1 MNIYAKLGVIVGLA
15 VVIGAVVI
23 FKQGGSSVCSCGGQ
37 QPAISQT
44 PPVEIT
50 PSPAGDSA
58 PAEVSMSVAAPRPKL
73 VELGS
78 VNCVPCKMMK
88 PILDE
93 LTAVYKGKLD
103 VEFIDVNQNPQE
115 AGLYRI
121 RVIPTQVFLSPDG
134 KELFRHEGFFPK
146 EDILAKWKELGYEF

>member
-1 MNIYAKLGVIVGLA
+1 MMNTYTKLGVVVGLA
-15 VVIGAVVI
+15 VAIGTVVI
-23 FKQGGSSVCSCGGQ
+23 LKQGGSETCCPRQLPVVSQ
-37 QPAISQT
+37 EPPADVTASAET
-44 PPVEIT
+44 L
-50 PSPAGDSA
+50 PAA
-58 PAEVSMSVAAPRPKL
+58 AAPLPRL
-73 VELGS
+73 IELGS

-103 VEFIDVNQNPQE
+103 VEFIDISQNPQR
-115 AGLYRI
+115 AGQYRI
-121 RVIPTQVFLSPDG
+121 RVIPTQVFLSADG